1 MPGTYQKN
9 LKLLAEGLSKYVYI
23 NFCYCQA
30 LIIVHGIRAKL
41 FGIDL
46 GRKHVIYQKLA
57 YLM

>member
-1 MPGTYQKN
+1 MPGTYKKN
-9 LKLLAEGLSKYVYI
+9 LILLAEGLSKYVYI
-23 NFCYCQA
+23 NFYCQA
-30 LIIVHGIRAKL
+30 LIIVHEIRAKL